1 MHQRRGIHQIR
12 EIDVDGDR
20 VVIYRLLGQIDGRG
34 YFGEICLR
42 RGDAENDHQ
51 ILFTP
56 HNSLPEGAV
65 RGYNALNYAEHDDF
79 CKSVTFGI
87 YYALVNH
94 EALEAELSGT
104 IAVLHIG
111 ESPVDTTLDT
121 LAYTAAL
128 ATWRLLGIQATHEPY
143 IERHQIHFPGVQPNI
158 VT

>member
-1 MHQRRGIHQIR
+1 MHQRRGIHQVH

-20 VVIYRLLGQIDGRG
+20 VVIYRLLGQFDGRG
-34 YFGEICLR
+34 YFGEVCLYKC
-42 RGDAENDHQ
+42 DTENGCQ

-56 HNSLPEGAV
+56 HHSLPEGAV
-65 RGYNALNYAEHDDF
+65 HGYNALNYAEHDDF
-79 CKSVTFGI
+79 CKAVTFGI
-87 YYALVNH
+87 YYALSNH
-94 EALEAELSGT
+94 EAQETELSCT

-128 ATWRLLGIQATHEPY
+128 ATWRLLGLQATHEPY
-143 IERHQIHFPGVQPNI
+143 IERHQIHFPGAQPNI